1 MGPLKNTSAK
11 KYISI
16 VSLELKIILHNFVFQ
31 VPMVYNAEE
40 MMGDDN
46 EGMVAIGMVE
56 EEGEHE
62 QVLLIANIS
71 RHKLI

>member
-1 MGPLKNTSAK
+1 
-11 KYISI
+11 
-16 VSLELKIILHNFVFQ
+16 
-31 VPMVYNAEE
+31 MVYNAEE

-62 QVLLIANIS
+62 QVLLIATTQDTYEFTI
-71 RHKLI
+71 

>member
-1 MGPLKNTSAK
+1 
-11 KYISI
+11 
-16 VSLELKIILHNFVFQ
+16 
-31 VPMVYNAEE
+31 MVYNAEE

-71 RHKLI
+71 GLMDLEKLITGRVLFNQIWIRELCNVPDNFFK